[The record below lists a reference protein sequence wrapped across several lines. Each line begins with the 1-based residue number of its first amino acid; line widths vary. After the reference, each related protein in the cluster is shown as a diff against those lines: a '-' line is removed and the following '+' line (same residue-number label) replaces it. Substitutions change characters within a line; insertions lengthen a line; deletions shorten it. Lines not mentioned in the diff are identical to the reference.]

1 MSLVALPERDLASA
15 RRPLPATPSLAPAPA
30 APDLSP
36 DGQVLPEAPARSAEA
51 PAADPVSELSALCQA
66 LDARIRKGATAHAAA
81 LRRLA
86 ILRRVNEAG
95 QNDFAGLER
104 HLAHPREAAALV
116 FCSRAEREDR
126 RVFVSAGSEG
136 VAQLLP
142 AASSGLGTVEL
153 RLHAVDARPGAR
165 LHLDLVALNDHSILS
180 RWSLPLD
187 RLAPGWVA
195 FSLDREPSGAPRLL
209 ELRLAVEGPEGAG
222 VTLGGGED
230 MPVRRFRLRA
240 GGAEDKAILP
250 AAAELRLWTGS
261 PLLTGGALPL
271 PAAPGPVFAGG
282 GIGLPLSPTLL
293 VQAEHVNREDA
304 PFDFTAVRPLP
315 GERAVECHPL
325 ADGMTLA
332 SLPLP
337 PGRLILEAR
346 AELRVANPRSREVEF
361 AAALARDPE
370 RAKLLLS
377 GKTEPEPGEGVSAW
391 IAAGPRAPG
400 ALSVLARPEARS
412 GARPE
417 ARASRGEP
425 GRLFLATRM
434 ARPGQADFAWARFA
448 DIALRIGT

>member
-1 MSLVALPERDLASA
+1 MSLVALPERDLATPQM
-15 RRPLPATPSLAPAPA
+15 PLLVAPSPAPVA
-30 APDLSP
+30 VASEIHPPRPVSS
-36 DGQVLPEAPARSAEA
+36 E
-51 PAADPVSELSALCQA
+51 PAAQPSDPLAELSSLCQA
-66 LDARIRKGATAHAAA
+66 LDARIRQGAAAHAQA
-81 LRRLA
+81 LRRLS
-86 ILRRVNEAG
+86 ILRRANEAG

-165 LHLDLVALNDHSILS
+165 LHLDLVALNDHSSLS

-195 FSLDREPSGAPRLL
+195 FALDREPSGAPRLL

-230 MPVRRFRLRA
+230 MPVRRFRLRS

-250 AAAELRLWTGS
+250 AAMELRLWTGS
-261 PLLTGGALPL
+261 PVLPGGALPFS
-271 PAAPGPVFAGG
+271 AAPGPLFAEAGA
-282 GIGLPLSPTLL
+282 GLPLSPTLL

-304 PFDFTAVRPLP
+304 PFEFTAVRPLP

-325 ADGMTLA
+325 AEGLTLA

-337 PGRLILEAR
+337 PGRLVLEAR
-346 AELRVANPRSREVEF
+346 AQLRVANPRSREVEF
-361 AAALARDPE
+361 AAVLAPDAE

-377 GKTEPEPGEGVSAW
+377 GKARPEPGEGASSWV
-391 IAAGPRAPG
+391 AAGPRTPG
-400 ALSVLARPEARS
+400 SLSVLARSGPRAPRS
-412 GARPE
+412 
-417 ARASRGEP
+417 EP
-425 GRLFLATRM
+425 VRLFLATRM

-448 DIALRIGT
+448 DIAMRIGT